1 MTDSMEEKDRKAGA
15 WGHEGVCASDV
26 AVSGGGQHVPAGEKG
41 NGEEVS
47 PLEVLTQDEGVE
59 QRSHVSLKE
68 ILGGD
73 ILMAEWLRRQMGL
86 LLLCV
91 FFIIVYIT
99 NRYSSEQE
107 MIEIDKLKVELTE
120 VKYRALTRSGELTVK
135 SRQSQIEKSLRHS
148 PDSLLQVS
156 NEPPFVV
163 YLEEDA
169 E

>member
-1 MTDSMEEKDRKAGA
+1 MGEKDEKTGA
-15 WGHEGVCASDV
+15 WGVEKVYPSGASETVDGHH
-26 AVSGGGQHVPAGEKG
+26 AAGED
-41 NGEEVS
+41 ETS
-47 PLEVLTQDEGVE
+47 PLDVLTQDEGVE

-73 ILMAEWLRRQMGL
+73 ILLAEWLRRQMGL

-91 FFIIVYIT
+91 FFVIVYIT

-148 PDSLLQVS
+148 ADSLLQVPK
-156 NEPPFVV
+156 EPPFVI

>member
-1 MTDSMEEKDRKAGA
+1 MGEKDEKTGA
-15 WGHEGVCASDV
+15 WGVGKVYPSGASETVDGHH
-26 AVSGGGQHVPAGEKG
+26 AAGED
-41 NGEEVS
+41 ETS
-47 PLEVLTQDEGVE
+47 PLDVLTQDEGVE

-73 ILMAEWLRRQMGL
+73 ILLAEWLRRQMGL

-91 FFIIVYIT
+91 FFVIVYIT

-148 PDSLLQVS
+148 ADSLLQVPK
-156 NEPPFVV
+156 EPPFVI